1 MPADLE
7 AQSEQVSTE
16 QVESEPQR
24 DFGTTEAAP
33 EATPEPATEAAPES
47 APEQNPRDWE
57 SELKERDQK
66 LAQYESFWAGDGRRA
81 WDHYQ
86 QAQAQQ
92 QQTQQQEQQAERDSD
107 EWELVDAVT
116 ENRTFRYNAEDK
128 MRSLEGRL
136 ESFEQSR
143 LRDEIERDVAQVM
156 DRFDGVDRQK
166 LLSQYARGKGTFTI
180 AEMAAFMYSPA
191 AEKKS
196 EGVVPPREN
205 LKSQQTPADDPRSDI
220 LKQLDGSPNSWELIE
235 EFSRTF
241 G

>member
-1 MPADLE
+1 MSDDNWDMPADLE

-24 DFGTTEAAP
+24 DFGTEAA
-33 EATPEPATEAAPES
+33 PEPATEAAPEP
-47 APEQNPRDWE
+47 AAEPTRDWE

-86 QAQAQQ
+86 QSQAQQ
-92 QQTQQQEQQAERDSD
+92 QQAQQQQQQAERDSD

-156 DRFDGVDRQK
+156 DKFDGVDRQK
-166 LLSQYARGKGTFTI
+166 LLSQYARGKGNFTI

-191 AEKKS
+191 EQKAA
-196 EGVVPPREN
+196 VAPPREN
-205 LKSQQTPADDPRSDI
+205 LKSQQTPADDPRNDI

>member
-1 MPADLE
+1 MPSDLE

-24 DFGTTEAAP
+24 DFGTTEATPEAAP
-33 EATPEPATEAAPES
+33 EATPEAAPE
-47 APEQNPRDWE
+47 PTRDWA

-92 QQTQQQEQQAERDSD
+92 QQVQQQEQQAERDSD

-116 ENRTFRYNAEDK
+116 ENRTFRYSAEDK
-128 MRSLEGRL
+128 LRSLEGRL
-136 ESFEQSR
+136 ESFEQGR

-156 DRFDGVDRQK
+156 DKFDGVDRQK
-166 LLSQYARGKGTFTI
+166 LLSQYARGKGNFTI

-191 AEKKS
+191 AEQKA
-196 EGVVPPREN
+196 EVAPPREN
-205 LKSQQTPADDPRSDI
+205 LKSQQTPADDPRNDI
-220 LKQLDGSPNSWELIE
+220 LKQLDGSPDSWELIE